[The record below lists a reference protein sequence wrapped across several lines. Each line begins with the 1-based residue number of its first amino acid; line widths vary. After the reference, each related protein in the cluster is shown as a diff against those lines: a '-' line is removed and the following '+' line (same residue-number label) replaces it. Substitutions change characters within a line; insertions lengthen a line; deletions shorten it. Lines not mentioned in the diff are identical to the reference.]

1 MKSYDSNS
9 AETISIVVGSENPV
23 KVNAA
28 LTGAEKVFG
37 IDRRIICT
45 GCEVGLL
52 LVFFAKQTRFVSS
65 ITLCV

>member
-1 MKSYDSNS
+1 
-9 AETISIVVGSENPV
+9 V

-52 LVFFAKQTRFVSS
+52 FVFLQSRQD
-65 ITLCV
+65 LCLR

>member
-52 LVFFAKQTRFVSS
+52 FVFFF
-65 ITLCV
+65 